1 MDREHRARRAVS
13 PRPGT
18 SRRKRAIRR
27 IAIIGRAQRMAV
39 GKRIAELEVWLGKK
53 GLDVL
58 LVHGEEALP
67 GAGWIPDPNDVAA
80 VLDTDLLITL
90 GGDGTILAGA
100 RIVAG
105 TDIPLL
111 PINLGGLG
119 FLASFEGKELEA
131 AVGSALRGQLAIERR
146 SMLSARLEPKSKR
159 SGATRSQNLGI
170 ALNDVV
176 IKPHT
181 SYRALRFDIS
191 AGETFLGHVV
201 ADGLVVASPSGSTAY
216 SLSAGGPV
224 VAPGLE
230 AMVVTPVCPHTL
242 GMRALVLPP
251 TLEVHV
257 TIRARD
263 RAGAI
268 VSLDGLEGIPIGP
281 HDVVRIALARD
292 AVTILRRAGQA
303 LPVVLPTKLGWSGSP
318 RRSKG

>member
-1 MDREHRARRAVS
+1 MS
-13 PRPGT
+13 PR
-18 SRRKRAIRR
+18 SAALKSIRKV
-27 IAIIGRAQRMAV
+27 AIIGRARRSAV
-39 GKRIAELEVWLGKK
+39 GKSLADLEVRLHKK
-53 GLDVL
+53 GLEVV

-67 GAGWIPDPNDVAA
+67 GVGWTPDPKDAAA
-80 VLDTDLLITL
+80 VHECDLLVTL

-119 FLASFEGKELEA
+119 FLASFEGKELDEA
-131 AVGSALRGQLAIERR
+131 MTAALAGKLVSESR
-146 SMLSARLEPKSKR
+146 SLLSARLEPWKNGR
-159 SGATRSQNLGI
+159 ARNLGI

-176 IKPHT
+176 IKPQS
-181 SYRALRFDIS
+181 SYRALRFDVS

-201 ADGLVVASPSGSTAY
+201 ADGLVAASPSGSTAY

-224 VAPGLE
+224 LAPGLE
-230 AMVVTPVCPHTL
+230 AIVVTPVCPHTL

-251 TLEVHV
+251 TLEVRV
-257 TIRARD
+257 AIKSRD
-263 RAGAI
+263 HAGAI

-281 HDVVRIALARD
+281 KDLVRIALARG
-292 AVTILRRAGQA
+292 AVRFLRRPGHT

-318 RRSKG
+318 RRSRG

>member
-1 MDREHRARRAVS
+1 MSRTSGTRRRS
-13 PRPGT
+13 
-18 SRRKRAIRR
+18 RAIRR
-27 IAIIGRAQRMAV
+27 VAILGRAHRVAV
-39 GKRIAELEVWLGKK
+39 GKRLGDLDVWLNKK

-58 LVHGEEALP
+58 LVHGEETLP
-67 GAGWIPDPNDVAA
+67 GIGWTPDPKDAAA
-80 VLDTDLLITL
+80 VLETDLLITL

-119 FLASFEGKELEA
+119 FLASFEGKELEVAVA
-131 AVGSALRGQLAIERR
+131 AALLGKLEREQR
-146 SMLSARLEPKSKR
+146 SLLTARLVPRTSR
-159 SGATRSQNLGI
+159 NGTARARNLGI

-176 IKPHT
+176 IKPQS
-181 SYRALRFDIS
+181 SYRALRFDVS

-230 AMVVTPVCPHTL
+230 ALVVTPVCPHTL

-251 TLEVHV
+251 SLEVTV

-281 HDVVRIALARD
+281 NDVVRVALARD
-292 AVTILRRAGQA
+292 AVTFLRREGHV
-303 LPVVLPTKLGWSGSP
+303 LPIELPTKLGWSGSP

>member
-1 MDREHRARRAVS
+1 VS
-13 PRPGT
+13 PRKT
-18 SRRKRAIRR
+18 VSKIRR
-27 IAIIGRAQRMAV
+27 VAIMGRAHRDAV
-39 GKRIAELEVWLGKK
+39 GKTLGGLEVRLHKK
-53 GLDVL
+53 GLEVV
-58 LVHGEEALP
+58 LVHGREALP
-67 GAGWIPDPNDVAA
+67 GVGWTPDAADAAA
-80 VLDTDLLITL
+80 VHDCDLLVTL

-119 FLASFEGKELEA
+119 FLASFEGKELDA
-131 AVGSALRGQLAIERR
+131 AVAAALAGELDSERR
-146 SMLSARLEPKSKR
+146 SLLSARLETTQGGR
-159 SGATRSQNLGI
+159 ARNLGI

-176 IKPHT
+176 IKPQS
-181 SYRALRFDIS
+181 SYRALRFDVT

-230 AMVVTPVCPHTL
+230 AIVVTPVCPHTL

-251 TLEVHV
+251 NLEVRV
-257 TIRARD
+257 AIRARD
-263 RAGAI
+263 NAGAI
-268 VSLDGLEGIPIGP
+268 VSLDGLEGVPIGP
-281 HDVVRIALARD
+281 RDLVRVALARD
-292 AVTILRRAGQA
+292 AVRFLRRPGQT

-318 RRSKG
+318 RRSRG